1 MLKYVQE
8 EISVKENMKYLT
20 NHYQLREF
28 TLIRMLEIINQ
39 NKNITSGGTVFYGDS
54 ITEYC
59 DLDKYYPEIETKY
72 NCGIAGITS
81 GMLLNFIDEGVIK
94 YQPKNV
100 VLMIGTNDLGNTVME
115 SPRDIALNVKETIEI
130 IHYNCLDTK
139 IYLVAPLPCLEML
152 HGYKAT
158 KQGLRSNDTLKM
170 VFKEYKNIIPYDYVT
185 LINPFM
191 ALCNKKGQPVENY
204 YLDGLHINDDGY
216 RAYTGVI
223 KEKLID

>member
-39 NKNITSGGTVFYGDS
+39 NKNITPGGTVFYGDS

-158 KQGLRSNDTLKM
+158 KQGLRSM
-170 VFKEYKNIIPYDYVT
+170 IP
-185 LINPFM
+185 
-191 ALCNKKGQPVENY
+191 
-204 YLDGLHINDDGY
+204 
-216 RAYTGVI
+216 
-223 KEKLID
+223 